1 MINVEHATS
10 EKLELYT
17 FGQKGQISN
26 ILPNSTSTSIC
37 VEWTR
42 FSLKQL
48 CQLITNGKKK
58 SSIYIIIYY
67 HIMQVKIIL
76 K

>member
-10 EKLELYT
+10 EKPNLYT
-17 FGQKGQISN
+17 FGRSRKITN
-26 ILPNSTSTSIC
+26 ILPDSSSTGIC

-48 CQLITNGKKK
+48 CSVDYEWKEE
-58 SSIYIIIYY
+58 IIHLYY
-67 HIMQVKIIL
+67 
-76 K
+76 